1 MATEEYQCVD
11 CGHRFPSASPMAD
24 ERCPRCGGA
33 RLERN
38 PWLLGTA
45 EADGLTAED
54 YRERVEVT
62 T

>member
-1 MATEEYQCVD
+1 MEEYRCLA
-11 CGHRFPSASPMAD
+11 CGHIFPSHEPLGIAV
-24 ERCPRCGGA
+24 CPRCGGA

-45 EADGLTAED
+45 EARDLTSDD
-54 YRERVEVT
+54 YRERVRVT